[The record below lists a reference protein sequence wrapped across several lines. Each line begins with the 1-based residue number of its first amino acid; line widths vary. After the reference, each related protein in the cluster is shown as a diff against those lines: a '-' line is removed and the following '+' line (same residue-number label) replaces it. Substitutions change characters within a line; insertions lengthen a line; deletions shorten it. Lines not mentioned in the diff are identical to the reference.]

1 MRDLIQRAFFCARFK
16 ILLLLRKRAE
26 VILALHTGER
36 RLSRA
41 RRPRYGC
48 WWISD
53 MSQPKITI
61 FGKLRFSEESGLE
74 YSFSFG
80 ERGEKTVWVKAG
92 PENAHDWPG
101 LGKYPE
107 YPEEKPAS
115 TWQQSSAKKA
125 AKEEYDRA
133 SEAYDQKLEADP
145 AYRRAQFEV
154 MELQRREP
162 RLIPEFFAIGHAN
175 FWCYRDMVLR
185 LESKEPESIRDRTS
199 DVLAIKHFVLRRERQ
214 YERVR
219 REVEA
224 LENIEKLQG
233 ATREPIPDS
242 VRLFVWQRDRGQC
255 VKCGSQQRLEFD
267 HIIPVVK
274 GGSSSER
281 NVQLLCETCNR
292 SKGAAI

>member
-1 MRDLIQRAFFCARFK
+1 
-16 ILLLLRKRAE
+16 
-26 VILALHTGER
+26 
-36 RLSRA
+36 
-41 RRPRYGC
+41 
-48 WWISD
+48 
-53 MSQPKITI
+53 MSQAKITI
-61 FGKLRFSEESGLE
+61 FGKLRFSQEGGLE

-80 ERGEKTVWVKAG
+80 ERKEKTVWVKAG

-101 LGKYPE
+101 LGKYPQ
-107 YPEEKPAS
+107 YL
-115 TWQQSSAKKA
+115 SAKGA

-133 SEAYDQKLEADP
+133 CEAYDLKLEADP
-145 AYRRAQFEV
+145 AYRRAQFEL

-162 RLIPEFFAIGHAN
+162 QLVPAFFAIGHN
-175 FWCYRDMVLR
+175 NIWFYRDLALR
-185 LESKEPESIRDRTS
+185 LDSNEPEPIRDKTA
-199 DVLAIKHFVLRRERQ
+199 DILAIKHFVLRRQRQ

-233 ATREPIPDS
+233 ATREPISDS

-267 HIIPVVK
+267 HVIPVK
-274 GGSSSER
+274 EGGSSTER

-292 SKGAAI
+292 SKGGTI